1 MILFLMDIRFI
12 HISKTVCY
20 LFQVYL
26 IHLIKFYPLEYT
38 FVFHPNFMTPGD
50 FEYLDKFIKENIVYF
65 KPVNE
70 ILTEINPNRK
80 KSIYDHA
87 LYKLISFIR
96 MIRSK

>member
-1 MILFLMDIRFI
+1 
-12 HISKTVCY
+12 
-20 LFQVYL
+20 
-26 IHLIKFYPLEYT
+26 
-38 FVFHPNFMTPGD
+38 MTPGD

>member
-1 MILFLMDIRFI
+1 MLFIPSLFDTPHKILPFGI
-12 HISKTVCY
+12 
-20 LFQVYL
+20 
-26 IHLIKFYPLEYT
+26 YT

-80 KSIYDHA
+80 KSIYDHV
-87 LYKLISFIR
+87 LYKMISLIR